1 MVDRGGLS
9 YSVCVFER
17 NGCVTAAV
25 LVAIVR
31 PSSGDPASDSQ
42 VVLLSSAVPALL
54 GRFVTAANSRALPNV
69 PHSHVA

>member
-1 MVDRGGLS
+1 MVDRGVLS

-42 VVLLSSAVPALL
+42 VVLSSAVPALL